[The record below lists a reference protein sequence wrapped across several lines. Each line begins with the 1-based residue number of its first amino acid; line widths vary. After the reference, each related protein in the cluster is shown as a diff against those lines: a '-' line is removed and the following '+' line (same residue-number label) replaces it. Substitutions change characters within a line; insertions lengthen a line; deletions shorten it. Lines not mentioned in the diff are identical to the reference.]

1 MGQSSIVST
10 DTKIELIMEYEEE
23 GANVAY
29 VDIAQCLSTIN
40 RRSYRQ
46 GMNFAISSIEVF
58 ASKGGNVSVGIVP
71 TTWVADNATTKAFES
86 WKDQRALVLKNE
98 PSLKAK
104 WSDFKIFLDSA
115 HATAG
120 VAGNLT
126 PVDHDAN
133 PYTLGDWDVSQYV
146 TPLPGADQAAAG
158 DAKEVTFHVVGD
170 HIPAGTFEVATTTSV
185 GLIKAY
191 AASRALPLAPDPST
205 QGQYSSGFYNV
216 NSVPDEM
223 QEDVMDNVVQ
233 HNDNPPYTITKY
245 PGSELNAPTSQWT
258 DTMILNN
265 FGDST
270 AFYSDSM
277 GPFVAPLGLLRLAV
291 TNVAEGEE
299 PVFTIVIR
307 CVPGNYKGVLA
318 ERGL

>member
-10 DTKIELIMEYEEE
+10 STKIVFEHEID
-23 GANVAY
+23 GASDTVYA
-29 VDIAQCLSTIN
+29 DIAQCLSIIN

-46 GMNFAISSIEVF
+46 GMNYAVGGIEAISL
-58 ASKGGNVSVGIVP
+58 KGGRVAVSIIP

-86 WKDQRALVLKNE
+86 WKDQRALALKNE

-104 WSDFKIFLDSA
+104 WSDFKIFMDATHS
-115 HATAG
+115 TAG
-120 VAGNLT
+120 VAGNIT
-126 PVDHDAN
+126 PWDGVGA
-133 PYTLGDWDVSQYV
+133 YTLGDWDASQYV

-170 HIPAGTFEVATTTSV
+170 HTPAGTFEVATTTSV

-191 AASRALPLAPDPST
+191 AASRSVPLAPDPAT

-233 HNDNPPYTITKY
+233 HNDNPPYTILKY
-245 PGSELNAPTSQWT
+245 PGSELNAPYPQWV
-258 DTMILNN
+258 DTMIVRNW
-265 FGDST
+265 GDDT
-270 AFYSDSM
+270 AGMYSNDSM
-277 GPFVAPLGLLRLAV
+277 GPFVAPLGLLRFNLAGFS
-291 TNVAEGEE
+291 EGDK
-299 PVFTIVIR
+299 VILVVDL
-307 CVPGNYKGVLA
+307 VPGNYKGILA